1 MPMKE
6 EVLSYIQ
13 EYLER
18 KGFKPKEVEP
28 SDSLK
33 MYFDS
38 IDEVIFFADLEERF
52 DVSPS
57 LEEELE
63 CEYLSE
69 VCELIVSKRK
79 EKENEKKV

>member
-1 MPMKE
+1 MKE

-13 EYLER
+13 DYLER
-18 KGFKPKEVEP
+18 NGFNPKEVEP
-28 SDSLK
+28 ADSLK

-38 IDEVIFFADLEERF
+38 IDEIIFFADLEERF
-52 DVSPS
+52 DVRPS

-69 VCELIVSKRK
+69 VCELIVLKI
-79 EKENEKKV
+79 KENEKEV

>member
-1 MPMKE
+1 MKE

-13 EYLER
+13 GYLER
-18 KGFKPKEVEP
+18 KGFDPKEVEP
-28 SDSLK
+28 ADSLK

-52 DVSPS
+52 DVRPS

-63 CEYLSE
+63 CDYLSE
-69 VCELIVSKRK
+69 VCEMIVSKIK
-79 EKENEKKV
+79 EKDK